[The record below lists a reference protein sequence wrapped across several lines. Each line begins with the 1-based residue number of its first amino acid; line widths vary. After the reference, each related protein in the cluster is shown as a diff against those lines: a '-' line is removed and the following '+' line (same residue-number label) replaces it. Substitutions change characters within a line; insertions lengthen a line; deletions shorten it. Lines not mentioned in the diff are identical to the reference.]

1 MLSSVTHDI
10 HDAGGFLTK
19 LQRGMYTLTVIIK
32 RNVNDL
38 LYIEPLPKNTKQII
52 SLSNKINNLEN
63 LNLIYIPHSITN
75 HYKTK
80 CTNLIVILI

>member
-10 HDAGGFLTK
+10 QDAGGFLTK
-19 LQRGMYTLTVIIK
+19 LQRGMYTLTVIMK

-38 LYIEPLPKNTKQII
+38 LYIETLPKNTNQIN
-52 SLSNKINNLEN
+52 SLSNKINNMEN
-63 LNLIYIPHSITN
+63 SNLIYIPQSITN
-75 HYKTK
+75 HYKIK